1 MSLDHRVHV
10 VHCDCEGVP
19 VNDWGSHG
27 RSRDAQLHTAQRK
40 RSLREELHRALDAD
54 LSLLIVIER
63 AEVSKVLLSL
73 RLRHRRRLH
82 QSSRGRGRPRRRSH
96 RALRSLTR
104 GRGDERIRVLELSR
118 DELQTLSEF
127 RERAQLSR
135 TFGRRL
141 PDLAQTRVR
150 QPARS

>member
-1 MSLDHRVHV
+1 MLVHV

-73 RLRHRRRLH
+73 RLRHAKYWSDSDYAPVNGTDLTDLRLIVEY
-82 QSSRGRGRPRRRSH
+82 P
-96 RALRSLTR
+96 
-104 GRGDERIRVLELSR
+104 LSI
-118 DELQTLSEF
+118 L
-127 RERAQLSR
+127 
-135 TFGRRL
+135 
-141 PDLAQTRVR
+141 
-150 QPARS
+150 